1 MELPV
6 RLADCALVLLCDVS
20 DKDKEAKRCC
30 QWPAQVTVLG
40 CLHSPLTLCTTSSL
54 RYARVFMDGLVR
66 SFTVTV
72 RSCFGDFID
81 LTSMP
86 VTVLFSQHALCTA
99 CVMVLTR
106 LSESSWRGGEDAR
119 RSEI

>member
-6 RLADCALVLLCDVS
+6 RLADCALVLLCDVF
-20 DKDKEAKRCC
+20 DKDKEAKRC
-30 QWPAQVTVLG
+30 WPAQVLG
-40 CLHSPLTLCTTSSL
+40 CLHSPLTLCTTS

-72 RSCFGDFID
+72 RRSCFGDFID

-106 LSESSWRGGEDAR
+106 LSESSWQLAR
-119 RSEI
+119 RRRRLEV